1 MVAVAVAVAVPG
13 RRTVPVKKSK
23 TCICIP
29 FPSIPNALCGI
40 CEDGWWEK
48 VTLVRSRSG
57 ILYEYISGVIKVN
70 PQSLGGLQ
78 IKRIADYERTLRS
91 LSRFGDFA
99 S

>member
-1 MVAVAVAVAVPG
+1 MYVY
-13 RRTVPVKKSK
+13 
-23 TCICIP
+23 IYYIHY
-29 FPSIPNALCGI
+29 
-40 CEDGWWEK
+40 
-48 VTLVRSRSG
+48 
-57 ILYEYISGVIKVN
+57 ILYIVYILSGVIKVN